1 MNTLKKAT
9 KILSIVDIVLCVLA
23 TSLSFLFSVLV
34 DVLHLPWDYLTWV
47 LLILSALAL
56 LAIVIFALAVIIRS
70 ISSKKII
77 KEKSVII
84 AHIVNLAF
92 IALLI
97 YFIYDNDLGFI
108 FC

>member
-34 DVLHLPWDYLTWV
+34 DVLHLPWDYLTCV

-56 LAIVIFALAVIIRS
+56 LAIVMFALAVIIRS

-77 KEKSVII
+77 KENSVII

>member
-47 LLILSALAL
+47 LLILSALAS
-56 LAIVIFALAVIIRS
+56 LAIVMFVLAVIIRS

-77 KEKSVII
+77 KENSVII
-84 AHIVNLAF
+84 AHIVNTIFVALIFVF
-92 IALLI
+92 IDKL
-97 YFIYDNDLGFI
+97 DLWFI

>member
-56 LAIVIFALAVIIRS
+56 LAIVMFALAVIIRS

-92 IALLI
+92 IVLLI

>member
-56 LAIVIFALAVIIRS
+56 LAIVMFALAVIIRS

-77 KEKSVII
+77 KENSVII
-84 AHIVNLAF
+84 AHILNTIFV
-92 IALLI
+92 ALI
-97 YFIYDNDLGFI
+97 FVFNDKLDLWFI

>member
-56 LAIVIFALAVIIRS
+56 LAIVMFALAVIIRS
-70 ISSKKII
+70 ISSKKTI

>member
-23 TSLSFLFSVLV
+23 MSLSFLFSVLV

-56 LAIVIFALAVIIRS
+56 LAIVMFALAVIIRS

>member
-1 MNTLKKAT
+1 MNILKKAT

-23 TSLSFLFSVLV
+23 TSLSFLLSVLG

-47 LLILSALAL
+47 LLILSALAS
-56 LAIVIFALAVIIRS
+56 LAIVMFVLAVIIRS

-77 KEKSVII
+77 KENSVIL
-84 AHIVNLAF
+84 AHIVNTIFVALIFVF
-92 IALLI
+92 IDKLYLW
-97 YFIYDNDLGFI
+97 FI

>member
-47 LLILSALAL
+47 LLILSALAS
-56 LAIVIFALAVIIRS
+56 LAIVMFVLAVIIRS

-77 KEKSVII
+77 KEKYKLRVTDKLSNVVNDIELISNII
-84 AHIVNLAF
+84 SNIQ
-92 IALLI
+92 
-97 YFIYDNDLGFI
+97 
-108 FC
+108 

>member
-56 LAIVIFALAVIIRS
+56 LAIVMFVLAVIIRS

>member
-56 LAIVIFALAVIIRS
+56 LAIVMFALAVIIRS

-77 KEKSVII
+77 KEKSVIM

-97 YFIYDNDLGFI
+97 YFVYDNDLGFI

>member
-56 LAIVIFALAVIIRS
+56 LAIVMFVLAVIIRS

-77 KEKSVII
+77 KENSVII
-84 AHIVNLAF
+84 AHIVNLDF

>member
-56 LAIVIFALAVIIRS
+56 LAIVMFALAVIIRS

-77 KEKSVII
+77 KENSVII

-97 YFIYDNDLGFI
+97 YFIYDNDIGFI

>member
-1 MNTLKKAT
+1 M
-9 KILSIVDIVLCVLA
+9 
-23 TSLSFLFSVLV
+23 FSVLV

-56 LAIVIFALAVIIRS
+56 LAIVMFALAVIIRS

>member
-77 KEKSVII
+77 KEKSVMI

>member
-56 LAIVIFALAVIIRS
+56 LAIVMFALAVIIRS

-77 KEKSVII
+77 KENSVII

>member
-56 LAIVIFALAVIIRS
+56 LAIVMFALAVIIRS

>member
-56 LAIVIFALAVIIRS
+56 LAIVMFALAVIIRS

-77 KEKSVII
+77 KEKSVIM

>member
-1 MNTLKKAT
+1 MKKLKSAT
-9 KILSIVDIVLCVLA
+9 KILSISDITICLFTIV
-23 TSLSFLFSVLV
+23 LSFLCPVLV
-34 DVLHLPWDYLTWV
+34 DDMDVPWDYLFWI
-47 LLILSALAL
+47 LFIFLILSLTS
-56 LAIVIFALAVIIRS
+56 IVMFVVASIVCS

-77 KEKSVII
+77 KENSVII

>member
-47 LLILSALAL
+47 LLILSALAS
-56 LAIVIFALAVIIRS
+56 LAIVMFVLAVIIRS

-77 KEKSVII
+77 KENSVII

>member
-56 LAIVIFALAVIIRS
+56 LAIVMFALAVIIRS

-77 KEKSVII
+77 KENSVII
-84 AHIVNLAF
+84 AHIVNTIFVALIFVF
-92 IALLI
+92 IDKL
-97 YFIYDNDLGFI
+97 DLWFI

>member
-56 LAIVIFALAVIIRS
+56 LAIVMFALAVIIRS

-77 KEKSVII
+77 KETSVII
-84 AHIVNLAF
+84 AHIVNTIFVALIFVF
-92 IALLI
+92 IDKL
-97 YFIYDNDLGFI
+97 DLWFI

>member
-23 TSLSFLFSVLV
+23 TSLSFLFSILV

-56 LAIVIFALAVIIRS
+56 LAIVMFALAVIIRS

-77 KEKSVII
+77 KENSVII
-84 AHIVNLAF
+84 AHIVNTIFVALIFVF
-92 IALLI
+92 IDKL
-97 YFIYDNDLGFI
+97 DLWFI